1 MLNVEQ
7 YKDLMD
13 EIGAATLPD
22 GLKDETDWFKETY
35 KTGISQNYQ
44 LSVSNGNEKIR
55 YYIGGGYTDE
65 EGIIAYSSYRSN
77 GIISGTGA
85 NLTTPAEN
93 MARTENNYSQTDRLL
108 MTGYATIKFNRN
120 LNFKSTVTMD
130 RRWIHDYSF
139 LDPIHTSYGRTQHGE
154 ASSTR
159 ADDMRMV
166 YDNILTY
173 NNTWNGVHNF
183 EAMGGTSATTS
194 RWENLSG
201 SRNYFFPDYN
211 NVIWGINGGN
221 KGGLRGQS
229 QGYAEWAIMS
239 YLGRVSYNYDSKY
252 YITANIRADG
262 SSKLASGHR
271 WGYFPSV
278 SAAWRISS
286 EPWMQDVSWISD
298 LKLRA
303 GWGQSGNQSGLA
315 DYAWVQQYSINY
327 YDWTAE
333 GYEESVPTLGGKSNI
348 GNKDLTWETTT
359 QTNVGVDY
367 LIPVLKEIYA
377 INWLGE
383 MIQSVSEVPARPR
396 GLADTKEKAPGFRTP
411 SCIVFRPPGSEHPL
425 ESGAGAAAEAAGGAE
440 VAG

>member
-1 MLNVEQ
+1 
-7 YKDLMD
+7 
-13 EIGAATLPD
+13 
-22 GLKDETDWFKETY
+22 
-35 KTGISQNYQ
+35 
-44 LSVSNGNEKIR
+44 
-55 YYIGGGYTDE
+55 
-65 EGIIAYSSYRSN
+65 
-77 GIISGTGA
+77 
-85 NLTTPAEN
+85 
-93 MARTENNYSQTDRLL
+93 
-108 MTGYATIKFNRN
+108 
-120 LNFKSTVTMD
+120 
-130 RRWIHDYSF
+130 
-139 LDPIHTSYGRTQHGE
+139 
-154 ASSTR
+154 
-159 ADDMRMV
+159 
-166 YDNILTY
+166 
-173 NNTWNGVHNF
+173 
-183 EAMGGTSATTS
+183 
-194 RWENLSG
+194 
-201 SRNYFFPDYN
+201 
-211 NVIWGINGGN
+211 
-221 KGGLRGQS
+221 
-229 QGYAEWAIMS
+229 MS

-333 GYEESVPTLGGKSNI
+333 GYEESVATLGGKSNI

-396 GLADTKEKAPGFRTP
+396 GLATRKRRLPD
-411 SCIVFRPPGSEHPL
+411 
-425 ESGAGAAAEAAGGAE
+425 SGRLLALYSGLPAQNTHLSPVQGRQRKPRN
-440 VAG
+440 VPKS